1 MGKGQRRSM
10 DGDLNC
16 ARHAMDA
23 LSGVHRYYLRMFDVA
38 KRTKSHG
45 SARHQIRGTKRFL
58 HVVGGTAL
66 AIIDGACSNRS
77 ARDAG
82 RDDAQWASGVQ
93 WKGSD
98 NKGGD

>member
-1 MGKGQRRSM
+1 MGKEQRGM

-23 LSGVHRYYLRMFDVA
+23 LQAYICRYYLRMFDVA

-45 SARHQIRGTKRFL
+45 SARHQTRGTKRFL

-66 AIIDGACSNRS
+66 AIIDGVCLNRS
-77 ARDAG
+77 AKDPG
-82 RDDAQWASGVQ
+82 HDDAQWASGVQ

-98 NKGGD
+98 NKGRD